1 MDSFQDIF
9 DKIDYKKNNN
19 VKETNKTDKILT
31 ALYESISKINS
42 RVKNISEINSSNI
55 VLENIQDNA
64 LLKKQFQDR
73 LSTYGSSFFDD
84 KIRNYISSNTKS
96 KLSYS
101 YNDSQYKITISFYL
115 MKDDVSNDEFISN
128 VEEYFHVMLTWL
140 IICSKISDKGCMS
153 KKKMT
158 IDIFLSPFKKELPS
172 NDIDLLEPF
181 NINTGFTARCGGDKN
196 GVVIYRKEEWFKVFL
211 HETMHYFAFDENL
224 DNNDLID
231 EISDFFLL
239 KKKIKVYEA
248 YCEFWSRIMNSV
260 FIAFMLC
267 NGNDNGNDNDKDNNY
282 FLKKC
287 YELLEYERTFSSFQS
302 AKMIN
307 RHNICYNSIKD
318 KKSNPNISNFLYK
331 ERTNVF
337 AYYIITNILMNN
349 YEKYVNYCL
358 DNNSSLFLHNKNANL
373 LGHYIKKN
381 YNKNML
387 IYNLEL
393 SLKVLDDCIKQN
405 NQFGIMSCRMSIA
418 DLQNIKQV

>member
-115 MKDDVSNDEFISN
+115 MKDDISNDEFISN

-140 IICSKISDKGCMS
+140 IICSKISDKGCIS

-181 NINTGFTARCGGDKN
+181 NINTGFATRCGGDKN

-224 DNNDLID
+224 DNDELID

-267 NGNDNGNDNDKDNNY
+267 NGNDNGNNNSNDNSNDY

-318 KKSNPNISNFLYK
+318 KKSNPNINNFLYK
-331 ERTNVF
+331 EKTNVF

-405 NQFGIMSCRMSIA
+405 NQFGTMSCRMSIA
-418 DLQNIKQV
+418 DLQNIK

>member
-9 DKIDYKKNNN
+9 DKIDYKKNKK
-19 VKETNKTDKILT
+19 VKETNKTNKILT
-31 ALYESISKINS
+31 ALYESIYKINN
-42 RVKNISEINSSNI
+42 RVKNISQINGSNI
-55 VLENIQDNA
+55 ILENIQDNT

-73 LSTYGSSFFDD
+73 LSTYGGHFFDD

-96 KLSYS
+96 KLSYI
-101 YNDSQYKITISFYL
+101 YNDSQYKITISFYF
-115 MKDDVSNDEFISN
+115 MKDDISNDEFISN

-140 IICSKISDKGCMS
+140 IICSKISDKGCIS
-153 KKKMT
+153 KKKMM

-181 NINTGFTARCGGDKN
+181 NINTGLTARCGGDEI
-196 GVVIYRKEEWFKVFL
+196 GLVIYRKEEWFKAFL

-224 DNNDLID
+224 DNNELID
-231 EISDFFLL
+231 EITYFFLL

-267 NGNDNGNDNDKDNNY
+267 NGNCNGKDNDY

-318 KKSNPNISNFLYK
+318 KKSDPNISNFLYK
-331 ERTNVF
+331 ENTNVF

-349 YEKYVNYCL
+349 YEKYINYCL

-373 LGHYIKKN
+373 LGDYIKTN
-381 YNKNML
+381 YDKSIL
-387 IYNLEL
+387 IYNLDL

-418 DLQNIKQV
+418 DLQNIEQV

>member
-9 DKIDYKKNNN
+9 DKIDYKKNKK
-19 VKETNKTDKILT
+19 VKETNKTNKILT
-31 ALYESISKINS
+31 ALYESISKINN
-42 RVKNISEINSSNI
+42 RVKNISQINGSNI
-55 VLENIQDNA
+55 ILENIQDNT

-73 LSTYGSSFFDD
+73 LSTYGGHFFDD

-96 KLSYS
+96 KLSYI
-101 YNDSQYKITISFYL
+101 YNDSQYKINISFYF
-115 MKDDVSNDEFISN
+115 MKDDISNDEFISN

-140 IICSKISDKGCMS
+140 IICSKISDKGCIS
-153 KKKMT
+153 KKKMM

-181 NINTGFTARCGGDKN
+181 NINTGLTARCGGDEI
-196 GVVIYRKEEWFKVFL
+196 GLVIYRKEEWFKAFL

-224 DNNDLID
+224 DNNELID
-231 EISDFFLL
+231 EITYFFLL

-267 NGNDNGNDNDKDNNY
+267 NGNCNGKDNDY

-318 KKSNPNISNFLYK
+318 KKSNPNINNFLYK
-331 ERTNVF
+331 EKTNVF

-418 DLQNIKQV
+418 DLQNIEQV

>member
-1 MDSFQDIF
+1 MNWKLSRISIPVF
-9 DKIDYKKNNN
+9 D
-19 VKETNKTDKILT
+19 
-31 ALYESISKINS
+31 
-42 RVKNISEINSSNI
+42 
-55 VLENIQDNA
+55 LE
-64 LLKKQFQDR
+64 
-73 LSTYGSSFFDD
+73 
-84 KIRNYISSNTKS
+84 KS
-96 KLSYS
+96 KNF
-101 YNDSQYKITISFYL
+101 YNFLLNDKT
-115 MKDDVSNDEFISN
+115 SNN
-128 VEEYFHVMLTWL
+128 
-140 IICSKISDKGCMS
+140 
-153 KKKMT
+153 
-158 IDIFLSPFKKELPS
+158 
-172 NDIDLLEPF
+172 
-181 NINTGFTARCGGDKN
+181 
-196 GVVIYRKEEWFKVFL
+196 
-211 HETMHYFAFDENL
+211 ENL
-224 DNNDLID
+224 DNDELIY

-267 NGNDNGNDNDKDNNY
+267 NGNDKGNDY

-331 ERTNVF
+331 EKTNVF

-373 LGHYIKKN
+373 LGDYIKKN
-381 YNKNML
+381 YNKNIL

-405 NQFGIMSCRMSIA
+405 NQFGTMSCRMSIA
-418 DLQNIKQV
+418 DLQNIK